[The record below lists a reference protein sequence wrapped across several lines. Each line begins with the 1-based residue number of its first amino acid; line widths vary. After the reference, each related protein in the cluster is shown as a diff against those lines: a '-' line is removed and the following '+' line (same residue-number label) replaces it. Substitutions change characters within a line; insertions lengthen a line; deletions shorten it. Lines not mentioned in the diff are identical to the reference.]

1 MRWLKRL
8 VGSTDAMQD
17 ALARAGSD
25 ALAGATGKPLV
36 RPGATKF
43 SETETELVFTSEL
56 PGLDPDSVRVEAEG
70 SDVRLKASGHR
81 TSREKLLLDERI
93 QLPAGSHPAGAT
105 ASYEGT
111 QLTVRI
117 PKTALP
123 RKPGE
128 AVVEDDQ
135 AVDS

>member
-8 VGSTDAMQD
+8 LGTTDAMED

-25 ALAGATGKPLV
+25 ALVDDSGKPV
-36 RPGATKF
+36 ARPQAPTF
-43 SETETELVFTSEL
+43 SETETELVFTSEF
-56 PGLDPDSVRVEAEG
+56 PGLDSESLSVHAEG
-70 SDVRLKASGHR
+70 SAVRVRASGHGTR
-81 TSREKLLLDERI
+81 RQKRLLDERI
-93 QLPAGSHPAGAT
+93 QLPEGSHPDGAT

-123 RKPGE
+123 GKARQ
-128 AVVEDDQ
+128 ALVENDET
-135 AVDS
+135 VDS